1 VPIVVTQRIEWDM
14 GHRLGDGYA
23 SKCRHA
29 HGHRYIAELS
39 FTAPTLD
46 EFGMVLDFG
55 DIKRL
60 AKGWVDANIDHAFLV
75 YDKDTALLKFLQT
88 EKNRHFVV
96 AFNTTVENIANW
108 LGIQL
113 QTVIDNDDTAKVR
126 GVTLAK
132 VRVYETPNG
141 WAEWTKS

>member
-29 HGHRYIAELS
+29 HG
-39 FTAPTLD
+39 
-46 EFGMVLDFG
+46 
-55 DIKRL
+55 
-60 AKGWVDANIDHAFLV
+60 
-75 YDKDTALLKFLQT
+75 
-88 EKNRHFVV
+88 HFVV

-141 WAEWTKS
+141 WAEWTKR

>member
-1 VPIVVTQRIEWDM
+1 
-14 GHRLGDGYA
+14 
-23 SKCRHA
+23 
-29 HGHRYIAELS
+29 LS
-39 FTAPTLD
+39 FVAPTLD

-60 AKGWVDANIDHAFLV
+60 AKGWIDANIDHAFLV
-75 YDKDTALLKFLQT
+75 YDKDTRLLTFLQT

-96 AFNTTVENIANW
+96 TFNTTVENIANW
-108 LGIQL
+108 LGVQL
-113 QTVIDNDDTAKVR
+113 QTVIDEDDAAKSR

-141 WAEWTKS
+141 WAEWTKR